1 MRLQSRVLLQ
11 HTQWPPCCAIVC
23 LQLRRKEREFISMQ
37 KLKQRTEEAHRRL
50 SADITRLKQQ
60 KVGKR

>member
-1 MRLQSRVLLQ
+1 
-11 HTQWPPCCAIVC
+11 
-23 LQLRRKEREFISMQ
+23 MQ

-60 KVGKR
+60 KVGTATLIK